1 MQTRNL
7 IEQLYKEQ
15 SEQLIRQAESIL
27 HNHDEACDV
36 VGEVFVELLH
46 REKELQPETI
56 TGLLAIS
63 VRNRCLNIM
72 KHQKAVKR
80 AYKQWPSD
88 SDNEAYEEKPVDE
101 IMQYMHTNL
110 TPQTQNV
117 IQMRY
122 NQKMRYN
129 EIARELGISRIAV
142 YKHLSQGI
150 GKLRLRFNPTP
161 FIIALML
168 LACIAYAAIHIYK
181 RQQGTVTHQQKST
194 ITPSFPTDAP
204 SASTATIINFEDT
217 ELQDILQQIATHYHV
232 RVVYTDEDVRH
243 LRLHFVWDTTLPLS
257 GVIALF
263 NHFDRIHLSITD
275 NEQTIIVE

>member
-1 MQTRNL
+1 
-7 IEQLYKEQ
+7 
-15 SEQLIRQAESIL
+15 
-27 HNHDEACDV
+27 
-36 VGEVFVELLH
+36 
-46 REKELQPETI
+46 
-56 TGLLAIS
+56 
-63 VRNRCLNIM
+63 M

-161 FIIALML
+161 FI
-168 LACIAYAAIHIYK
+168 
-181 RQQGTVTHQQKST
+181 
-194 ITPSFPTDAP
+194 
-204 SASTATIINFEDT
+204 
-217 ELQDILQQIATHYHV
+217 
-232 RVVYTDEDVRH
+232 RH
-243 LRLHFVWDTTLPLS
+243 LTADCYTLPRTGCLYRRRCAS
-257 GVIALF
+257 PSPTFRMG
-263 NHFDRIHLSITD
+263 HHPT
-275 NEQTIIVE
+275 TIWSRSPFQPLRPHPLEHY